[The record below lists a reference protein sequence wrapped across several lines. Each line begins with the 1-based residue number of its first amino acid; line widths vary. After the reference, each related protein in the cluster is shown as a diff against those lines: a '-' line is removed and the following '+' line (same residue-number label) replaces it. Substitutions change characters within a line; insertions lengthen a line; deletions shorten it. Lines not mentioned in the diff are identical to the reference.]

1 MPILN
6 KKSKHKQEKLNEK
19 EGFKVRKGRIFAG
32 LLVLFLVLLVA
43 ASRLA
48 VDWQWFSVLGF
59 LDLRIKPFMIQ
70 TLIYMLTFGLGAAFV
85 FINFRILTSPLLLL
99 RNRVDPDDERYV
111 RFVDRLLSFRKWG
124 VLLGSLLLGFF
135 FASSFHDFWLKGAY
149 FFFGGETGTV
159 DPVFQQDVSFYLF
172 QLPFVSHIVEASL
185 ALVVF
190 VLVVTAAIYFL
201 TGLVSWRSIKSGIR
215 NTQGMQAMK
224 HLNILIG
231 ILLLLLA
238 ANAFLGRYELLF
250 SARGAVYGAGFTD
263 LNVTLYVYTI
273 LAVLGTAGFI
283 LSILNLKLFKFRLVA
298 LALVAFIGISV
309 IGGVGSMAVQAVI
322 VSPNELTRER
332 PFIEHH
338 LEMTRSSYKLDKIEE
353 RTWEVE
359 VAAEEEV
366 EGLEDLEEPQDPS
379 GDNPIPE
386 ISQEVMDNARLLDYR
401 PAKDV
406 YREAQE
412 YRRYYEFKDVDVARY
427 RINGEYHQV
436 MISAREMNVDRL
448 PDEAQTA
455 VNRHLK
461 YTHGYGFVMS
471 PVGKFTEGGFP
482 EYYVKDMPLADE
494 LGLGIER
501 PELYFGELTN
511 QFVIVNTDERE
522 FNYPGQEE
530 VEMTYEGED
539 GISMNTLN
547 RVLLAIRESSPFIL
561 FSQEYSSESQIL
573 INRNINE
580 RVDKIAPFLEYD
592 EDPYLAVADGRLY
605 WIIDAYVT
613 SEDFPYSRP
622 YSGTDNYLRNPV
634 KAVVD
639 AYSGEVSYYL
649 VEDDEPY
656 TKALDRIFP
665 DLFSDPEEASEELRA
680 QFRYPYHIFHVQAD
694 MLRNYHMTNPAIFYN
709 REDAWDFSREIYRR
723 DAIEVEPYYV
733 SLNLPEGED
742 TEFVLMSPFTPV
754 QRNNMIAWLGARN
767 DGEAYGELILYRFPA
782 GQHVYGTQQ
791 IDARVDQ
798 HPEISEQFTLWD
810 TGGSSVLRGNLLA
823 IPLEE
828 GVLYIEPIYL
838 EAEGSAFPEMR
849 RVIVAW
855 GDDLVMEDSLRE
867 ALEALG
873 AVHEEE
879 IPPEEIP
886 EEMVEETEEKLTT
899 ITELV
904 QKGRELHQEASEAL
918 REGDWARYGELQEEL
933 GEVLEDLE
941 ERTE

>member
-1 MPILN
+1 M
-6 KKSKHKQEKLNEK
+6 
-19 EGFKVRKGRIFAG
+19 RKGRLLAG
-32 LLVLFLVLLVA
+32 IIVVFIVLLVA

-59 LDLRIKPFMIQ
+59 LDLRIKPFVIQ
-70 TLIYMLTFGLGAAFV
+70 TLIYVLTFGLGAAFV
-85 FINFRILTSPLLLL
+85 FFNFRVLTSPLLLL
-99 RNRVDPDDERYV
+99 KNRVDPDDERYV

-124 VLLGSLLLGFF
+124 VLIASLLIGFF
-135 FASSFHDFWLKGAY
+135 FASSFHNFWLKGAY

-159 DPVFQQDVSFYLF
+159 DPVFQQDVSFYMF
-172 QLPFVSHIVEASL
+172 QLPFISHIVEAL
-185 ALVVF
+185 LGLVVF
-190 VLVVTAAIYFL
+190 VLIVSAAVYFL
-201 TGLVSWRSIKSGIR
+201 TGVISWRSIKSGIR
-215 NTQGMQAMK
+215 STQGMQAMK
-224 HLNILIG
+224 HINILTG
-231 ILLLLLA
+231 LLLLFLA

-250 SARGAVYGAGFTD
+250 SARGAIYGAGFAD
-263 LNVTLYVYTI
+263 LNVTLYVYTF
-273 LAVLGTAGFI
+273 LALLGAVGFI
-283 LSILNLKLFKFRLVA
+283 LSIINLKLFKFRLIA
-298 LALVAFIGISV
+298 LALAVFIGISV
-309 IGGVGSMAVQAVI
+309 IGGIAGTAVQAVI

-338 LEMTRSSYKLDKIEE
+338 LEMTRSSYNLDKIEE

-359 VAAEEEV
+359 VTAEEEM
-366 EGLEDLEEPQDPS
+366 EGIEDIEEPVDPS
-379 GDNPIPE
+379 GDNPMPD
-386 ISQEVMDNARLLDYR
+386 ISQEVMNNARLLDHR
-401 PAKDV
+401 PAKEV
-406 YREAQE
+406 YRQAQE

-427 RINGEYHQV
+427 RIDGEYHQV
-436 MISAREMNVDRL
+436 MIAAREMNVARL

-471 PVGKFTEGGFP
+471 PVGDFTEGGFP
-482 EYYVKDMPLADE
+482 EYYVKDMPLVDE

-501 PELYFGELTN
+501 LELYFGELTD

-530 VEMTYEGED
+530 VEMIYEGED
-539 GISMNTLN
+539 GIEMNTLN
-547 RVLLAIRESSPFIL
+547 RILFAVREGSSFIL

-573 INRNINE
+573 INRNITE
-580 RVDKIAPFLEYD
+580 RVNKIAPFLEYD
-592 EDPYLAVADGRLY
+592 EDPYLAAADGRLY

-622 YSGTDNYLRNPV
+622 YSGRDNYLRNPV

-649 VEDDEPY
+649 VEEDEPY
-656 TKALDRIFP
+656 TEALDRIFP
-665 DLFSDPEEASEELRA
+665 DLFSDPEEAPEDLRA
-680 QFRYPYHIFHVQAD
+680 QFRYPYHIFNIQAD
-694 MLRNYHMTNPAIFYN
+694 MLRNYHMTNPNIFYN
-709 REDAWDFSREIYRR
+709 REDAWDFSKEIYRR
-723 DAIEVEPYYV
+723 EATEVEPYYV
-733 SLNLPEGED
+733 SLDLPEGEE

-782 GQHVYGTQQ
+782 GELVYGTQQ
-791 IDARVDQ
+791 IDARIDQ

-810 TGGSSVLRGNLLA
+810 TGGSNVIRGNLLA

-855 GDDLVMEDSLRE
+855 GDNLVMEDSLRE
-867 ALEALG
+867 ALEVLG

-879 IPPEEIP
+879 VPPEEIP
-886 EEMVEETEEKLTT
+886 EEVVEETEERLRT

-904 QKGRELHQEASEAL
+904 QKSRQLHQEANEAL
-918 REGDWARYGELQEEL
+918 KEGNWARYGEIQEEL
-933 GEVLEDLE
+933 GEVLEELE